1 MKGFACR
8 DKRGRSTRKI
18 RGAAASLA
26 DVSLTMKWFVCL
38 LISLMTVPMAGAG
51 EKAAPYDPAR
61 FFNLQ
66 IRPIL
71 KNRCFECHS
80 KDHEIEGGLA
90 LDSRAGW
97 EIGGD
102 QGPAVKPNDLKHSPL
117 IYAIR
122 HLDSGSAMPPDEKLP
137 AVEIALLETW
147 VLLGAPDPRGDTS
160 KAR

>member
-1 MKGFACR
+1 MKG
-8 DKRGRSTRKI
+8 
-18 RGAAASLA
+18 
-26 DVSLTMKWFVCL
+26 FVCL
-38 LISLMTVPMAGAG
+38 LFGLMTISIARAG
-51 EKAAPYDPAR
+51 EKAASYSPAR

-66 IRPIL
+66 ILPIL

-80 KDHEIEGGLA
+80 KDHEVEGGLA
-90 LDSRAGW
+90 LDTRAGW

-117 IYAIR
+117 ISAIR

-147 VLLGAPDPRGDTS
+147 VLLGAPDPRVEG
-160 KAR
+160 KKP